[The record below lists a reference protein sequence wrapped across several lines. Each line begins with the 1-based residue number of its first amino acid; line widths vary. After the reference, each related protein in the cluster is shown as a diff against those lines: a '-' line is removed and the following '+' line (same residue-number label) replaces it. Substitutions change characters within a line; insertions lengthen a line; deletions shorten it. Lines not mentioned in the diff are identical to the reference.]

1 VIVIAIAGMAAKAR
15 RRPVV
20 SGAATLLGATGEVIE
35 FDNGRGWAEV
45 AGERWRVASDQP
57 LAPHQRI
64 KVAAMSGLT
73 LRVSPE
79 EQGAKP

>member
-1 VIVIAIAGMAAKAR
+1 MAAKAR

-20 SGAATLLGATGEVIE
+20 SGAAAMIGASGEVIE
-35 FDNGRGWAEV
+35 FDSGRGWAEV
-45 AGERWRVASDQP
+45 GGERWRVTSDRL

-64 KVAAMSGLT
+64 KVAAMNGLT

-79 EQGAKP
+79 EEGANP